1 MYWSVCVCPKACA
14 VTGVAVSFLCSL
26 SHVGC
31 SDMCSLATK
40 ACSLSPPPP
49 LSVFGCLSD
58 LLSLYPKAFV
68 FNAVS
73 CVRVKHCCAGH
84 FT

>member
-1 MYWSVCVCPKACA
+1 MCVCPQACA

-40 ACSLSPPPP
+40 AELSFCEAACACVAVHARARARVCSSVRLVV
-49 LSVFGCLSD
+49 SVFQ
-58 LLSLYPKAFV
+58 SLCVYSGVKA
-68 FNAVS
+68 
-73 CVRVKHCCAGH
+73 CQLR
-84 FT
+84 T